1 MLRIG
6 TCRPHCAV
14 AIKKGTEGIKSQT
27 AAPLCGYQ

>member
-14 AIKKGTEGIKSQT
+14 AIKKGTEGIKSQSP
-27 AAPLCGYQ
+27 APLCDCQ